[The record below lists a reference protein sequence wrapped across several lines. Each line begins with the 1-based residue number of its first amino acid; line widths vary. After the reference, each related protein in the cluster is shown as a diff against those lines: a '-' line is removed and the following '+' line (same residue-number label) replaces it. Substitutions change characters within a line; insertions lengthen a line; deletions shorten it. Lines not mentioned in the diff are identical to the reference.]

1 MTLTI
6 QAQTP
11 LESGADVTSQRYCTG
26 WDTPQAGL
34 FVSPSRCETL
44 APPQLNSARLGVLL
58 EDPVLAEW
66 AMETASRYQVSALDA
81 LGALAKALGRDSRQ

>member
-1 MTLTI
+1 M
-6 QAQTP
+6 
-11 LESGADVTSQRYCTG
+11 
-26 WDTPQAGL
+26 
-34 FVSPSRCETL
+34 L
-44 APPQLNSARLGVLL
+44 APPQLKSARLGVLL